1 MNSPAI
7 VRRAGTRFSVVHYNK
22 SKNLKGKAMK
32 VAVSAVDN
40 NLDAQVD
47 PRFGRAGYFLIIET
61 DSLVYESIEN
71 PNVNA
76 LGGAGIQSAQ
86 LVIDK
91 GITSV
96 LTGKCGPKAFEV
108 FQKAGIS
115 IYEDIEGSVREAVK
129 TFQSDKLSPSQIAGG
144 KPHMSVK

>member
-1 MNSPAI
+1 
-7 VRRAGTRFSVVHYNK
+7 
-22 SKNLKGKAMK
+22 MK

-47 PRFGRAGYFLIIET
+47 PRFGRAGFLLII
-61 DSLVYESIEN
+61 DSDSMEYESITN

-91 GITSV
+91 GVKSV

-108 FQKAGIS
+108 FKTAGID
-115 IYEDIEGSVREAVK
+115 IYEDIEGSVSEAIRA
-129 TFQSDKLSPSQIAGG
+129 FQTDQLSPSEVPGG
-144 KPHMSVK
+144 KSHKPNA